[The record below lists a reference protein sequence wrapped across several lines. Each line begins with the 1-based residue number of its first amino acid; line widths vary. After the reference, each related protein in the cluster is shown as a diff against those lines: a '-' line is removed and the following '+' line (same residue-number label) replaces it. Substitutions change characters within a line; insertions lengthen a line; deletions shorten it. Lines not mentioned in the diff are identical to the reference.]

1 MPQGSFSPPANELAP
16 SSEVRGDPAQV
27 PTLPKAAEVDF
38 RLVMD
43 TIPAIVW
50 SASPDGS
57 DDFFNKGWVEYT
69 NLSVE
74 ESKGF
79 GWLKA
84 VHPDDVPAL
93 LDKWRVAI
101 ATGATYESV
110 SRVRRFDGEY
120 RWFLSRAVPLRDEAG
135 HVVKWYGTNIDIED
149 RKRAEA
155 RVSQAET
162 ELRLAMDTMP
172 AMAWERRG

>member
-1 MPQGSFSPPANELAP
+1 MSERSFSSPANEPSL
-16 SSEVRGDPAQV
+16 SSEVRRDPEQAA
-27 PTLPKAAEVDF
+27 TLPEVDL
-38 RLVMD
+38 RLAMD

-57 DDFFNKGWVEYT
+57 DDFFNESWVEYT

-74 ESKGF
+74 ESKGV

-84 VHPDDVPAL
+84 IHPDDAPAL
-93 LDKWRVAI
+93 LAKWRDAV
-101 ATGATYESV
+101 ATGTNYESV

-120 RWFLSRAVPLRDEAG
+120 RWFLSRAVPLRDKAG
-135 HVVKWYGTNIDIED
+135 NVVKWFGTNVDIED

-162 ELRLAMDTMP
+162 ELRLAMDTIP
-172 AMAWERRG
+172 

>member
-1 MPQGSFSPPANELAP
+1 MFERPLRPPASQFGLLPETQAEP
-16 SSEVRGDPAQV
+16 KEPGAVREPAQ
-27 PTLPKAAEVDF
+27 ADF

-69 NLSVE
+69 NLPVE

-84 VHPDDVPAL
+84 IHPEDAPAL
-93 LDKWRVAI
+93 LAKWRTAI
-101 ATGATYESV
+101 RTGTPYESV
-110 SRVRRFDGEY
+110 ARVRRFDGEY
-120 RWFLSRAVPLRDEAG
+120 RWFLSRAVPLRDETG
-135 HVVKWYGTNIDIED
+135 K
-149 RKRAEA
+149 
-155 RVSQAET
+155 
-162 ELRLAMDTMP
+162 
-172 AMAWERRG
+172 